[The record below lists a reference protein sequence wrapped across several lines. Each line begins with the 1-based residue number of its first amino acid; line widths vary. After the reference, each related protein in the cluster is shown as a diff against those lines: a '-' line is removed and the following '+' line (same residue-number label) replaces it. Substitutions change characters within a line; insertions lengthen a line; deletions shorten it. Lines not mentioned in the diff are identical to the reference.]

1 MSAFEFFFS
10 FYGLL
15 LGLSV
20 AELVGGLEPGS
31 STAIARGAGP
41 DDEQEALDRA
51 AMEFG
56 TD

>member
-1 MSAFEFFFS
+1 
-10 FYGLL
+10 
-15 LGLSV
+15 
-20 AELVGGLEPGS
+20 LEEGAA
-31 STAIARGAGP
+31 TAIARGAGP